1 MTKHKDLISSP
12 WSQISY
18 GRIEIISLKEENG
31 THIHDRDRMIKRCE
45 EFYTNLY
52 STKLPQ
58 GQPSVQIHNTRITPP
73 LPILP
78 TEVNAAIKRL
88 KRNKAPGN
96 DNITADVL
104 KDDGEPIVQMFTN
117 LFNRCLREG
126 KLPNSWKDAS
136 VIIIHK
142 KGDTADTKNYR
153 PISLLPIT
161 YKVFSHVILR
171 RMLRT
176 LDQHQPREQAGFRS
190 GFSTI
195 DHIQVI
201 SQLQEKADEYKIPLC
216 FAFVDYEKA
225 FDSIEF
231 NPLFES
237 LENQGVEAA
246 YITLLRDLYNG
257 ATSTLKLHRDS
268 DKIKLQRGVRQG
280 DNISPKLFTACLQ
293 DAIINKKNQLGG
305 QRNQRRR

>member
-1 MTKHKDLISSP
+1 M
-12 WSQISY
+12 
-18 GRIEIISLKEENG
+18 
-31 THIHDRDRMIKRCE
+31 
-45 EFYTNLY
+45 
-52 STKLPQ
+52 
-58 GQPSVQIHNTRITPP
+58 
-73 LPILP
+73 
-78 TEVNAAIKRL
+78 
-88 KRNKAPGN
+88 
-96 DNITADVL
+96 
-104 KDDGEPIVQMFTN
+104 
-117 LFNRCLREG
+117 
-126 KLPNSWKDAS
+126 
-136 VIIIHK
+136 IIIHK
-142 KGDTADTKNYR
+142 KGDTADIKKNYR

-161 YKVFSHVILR
+161 YKVFSQVILR

-176 LDQHQPREQAGFRS
+176 LDQHQPRKQAGFRS

-201 SQLQEKADEYKIPLC
+201 SQLQEKADEYKIPIC

-237 LENQGVEAA
+237 LENQGIETA

-268 DKIKLQRGVRQG
+268 DRIKLQRGVRQG

-293 DAIINKKNQLGG
+293 DAIINKINWVDKGINIDGEHLSHLIFADDYSPGS
-305 QRNQRRR
+305 